1 MNKANVVVCLFMLLA
16 VTDVFALEP
25 PKLPLGFFVTSSGL
39 GKGANLGGLAG
50 ADAHC
55 QQLAKEAGWGGRSWH
70 AYLSIQAEG
79 NKPAINARDR
89 IGKGPWA
96 NAKGVVIA
104 EDLAHLHGDKVALV
118 QLENNVNRLT
128 TLNEKGEL
136 IKGSGDTINQ
146 HDIIT
151 GTLYDGK
158 AYNDGS
164 DHTCQS
170 YTSSA
175 EGRVQMGHSD
185 HSNHGVIG
193 GNLSWNS
200 THASR
205 GCSPESLKITNGA
218 GYFYCFA
225 AN

>member
-1 MNKANVVVCLFMLLA
+1 MNKANRVVCLLA
-16 VTDVFALEP
+16 LGVTNVLALES
-25 PKLPLGFFVTSSGL
+25 PKQPLGFFVTSSGL
-39 GKGANLGGLAG
+39 GKGADLGGLAG

-55 QQLAKEAGWGGRSWH
+55 QQLAREVGVGNRSWH
-70 AYLSIQAEG
+70 AYLSLQADG
-79 NKPAINARDR
+79 NKPAVNARDR

-96 NAKGVVIA
+96 NAKGVIVA
-104 EDLAHLHGDKVALV
+104 EDLAHLHGDNGALG
-118 QLENNVNRLT
+118 QLENNINRLT
-128 TLNEKGEL
+128 VLTEKGEL
-136 IKGSGDTINQ
+136 VKGSGDTINQ

-158 AYNDGS
+158 AYKDGS

-175 EGRVQMGHSD
+175 EGHVQMGHSD
-185 HSNHGVIG
+185 HSNHGVVG
-193 GNLSWNS
+193 SNLSWNS

-205 GCSPESLKITNGA
+205 GCSPESLKITNGV

-225 AN
+225 SD

>member
-1 MNKANVVVCLFMLLA
+1 MNKANRVVCLLA
-16 VTDVFALEP
+16 LCVTNVLALES
-25 PKLPLGFFVTSSGL
+25 PKQPLGFFVTSSGL
-39 GKGANLGGLAG
+39 GKGADLGGLAG

-55 QQLAKEAGWGGRSWH
+55 QQLAREVGVGNRTWH
-70 AYLSIQAEG
+70 AYLSLQADG
-79 NKPAINARDR
+79 NKPAVNARDR

-96 NAKGVVIA
+96 NAKGVIVA
-104 EDLAHLHGDKVALV
+104 EDLAHLHSDKVALG

-128 TLNEKGEL
+128 TLTEKGEL

-158 AYNDGS
+158 AYKDGS
-164 DHTCQS
+164 DHTCKS
-170 YTSSA
+170 YTSST
-175 EGRVQMGHSD
+175 EGHVQMGHSD
-185 HSNHGVIG
+185 HTNHGVVG

-205 GCSPESLKITNGA
+205 GCSPESLKITNGV

-225 AN
+225 AD